1 MEMDS
6 DTALDLVKKG
16 ASLLL
21 LDVPQFTL
29 LGIDTQVFSVGPK
42 FKGMKMIPPG
52 CHFIYYSSSN
62 KEGNEFSPIVGFFL
76 TLHPSQV
83 VVRRWHQQDE
93 KLIKLS
99 EDEDFR
105 YSEAVERLEFDSQLG
120 PYQLD
125 RYTEW
130 QQLSN
135 FLSQDI
141 IERLEPIGGE
151 ITIMAEAELIE
162 NKGPQT
168 EMEKRL
174 MDQLKGAKC
183 ASIEVSKKRESKG
196 CYYTKIPHFVRNQ
209 HIPGDELTALNLDKT
224 KLLDTILNRDF
235 GSKEDLLLGE
245 LQFSFIAFMMGQSL
259 EAFYQ
264 WKSIVSLLLSCT
276 EAPLHTRTHLFLK
289 FVKVLYYQIK
299 HGFHKSRNQSSGG
312 AIGNSLFLDEGW
324 FSKDIFLYRLCKDFF
339 PLVLEAQAVDGD
351 LLLWTRKLKKLLESS
366 LGWDFDNNA
375 LIAEEDDEFAPV
387 VVPLEETNF

>member
-1 MEMDS
+1 MDIDS
-6 DTALDLVKKG
+6 NTALDLVNKG

-29 LGIDTQVFSVGPK
+29 LGIDTQIFSVGPK
-42 FKGMKMIPPG
+42 FKGIKMIPPG
-52 CHFIYYSSSN
+52 CHFLYYSSSN
-62 KEGNEFSPIVGFFL
+62 KEGNDFSPIVGIFL

-83 VVRRWHQQDE
+83 VVRRWHQEDE
-93 KLIKLS
+93 RLIKLS
-99 EDEDFR
+99 EDEEFR
-105 YSEAVERLEFDSQLG
+105 YSEAVKRLEFDSNLG

-125 RYTEW
+125 HYSEW
-130 QQLSN
+130 NQLSN
-135 FLSQDI
+135 FLSQEI

-151 ITIMAEAELIE
+151 ISVMQEAGLIE

-174 MDQLKGAKC
+174 MDQLRGAKC
-183 ASIEVSKKRESKG
+183 SSIEVSKSKENKG
-196 CYYTKIPHFVRNQ
+196 CYYTSIPHFVRNKQ
-209 HIPGDELTALNLDKT
+209 VSGDELTALNLDKT
-224 KLLDTILNRDF
+224 NLLESILSGDY
-235 GSKEDLLLGE
+235 GGQEDLLLGE

-276 EAPLHTRTHLFLK
+276 EAPLHTRTRLFSK
-289 FVKVLYYQIK
+289 FVKVIYHQIK
-299 HGFHKSRNQSSGG
+299 HGFIKNRDHNSGG
-312 AIGNSLFLDEGW
+312 GIGTNLFLDEGW

-339 PLVLEAQAVDGD
+339 PVVLETKAIDGD
-351 LLLWTRKLKKLLESS
+351 LLLWTRKFKKLLETT
-366 LGWDFDNNA
+366 LGWEFDTNA
-375 LIAEEDDEFAPV
+375 LMAEEDDEFAPV